1 MMNNQQQAAV
11 NQFHIQ
17 HGGDFG
23 SILHNGMLY
32 YEDGAAMEASR
43 DGGAMI
49 DPPSDA
55 RKLVERQLFYWTK
68 KREKANEEFKDW
80 KQQLIWRC
88 NGAMKSP
95 GPNAPRS
102 SEIEKLELLC
112 AEVQKCD
119 RKLKELRDLQEALK
133 PDRER
138 AAEEA
143 AAASR
148 EAAEKARAKIDT
160 IRV

>member
-1 MMNNQQQAAV
+1 
-11 NQFHIQ
+11 
-17 HGGDFG
+17 
-23 SILHNGMLY
+23 
-32 YEDGAAMEASR
+32 
-43 DGGAMI
+43 
-49 DPPSDA
+49 
-55 RKLVERQLFYWTK
+55 
-68 KREKANEEFKDW
+68 
-80 KQQLIWRC
+80 
-88 NGAMKSP
+88 MKSP
-95 GPNAPRS
+95 GPNAPRP
-102 SEIEKLELLC
+102 SEIKKLELLC

-138 AAEEA
+138 AAEES